1 VQKQD
6 DTYISIVYV
15 LNYSCPS
22 LDTPPS
28 MARFGGRETNLI
40 LP

>member
-1 VQKQD
+1 
-6 DTYISIVYV
+6 V
-15 LNYSCPS
+15 LNYYCPS
-22 LDTPPS
+22 LDLPPS